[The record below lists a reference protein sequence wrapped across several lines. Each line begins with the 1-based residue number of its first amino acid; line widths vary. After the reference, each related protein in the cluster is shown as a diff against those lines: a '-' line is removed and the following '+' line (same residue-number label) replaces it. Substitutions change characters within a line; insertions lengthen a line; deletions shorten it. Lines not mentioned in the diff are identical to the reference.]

1 MNIVMI
7 VVVIG
12 GFLLLWP
19 HLQTAIGGL
28 GAAAAPVQTDTSGGG
43 KAKAKVGGGGD
54 GGMNNIGGMADAD
67 EIRDR
72 TRKMI
77 EDITRRAK
85 RGGSIGGR
93 GGIRQ
98 RNYGSGGTN
107 ISVSGKGAI
116 ACANGKCVSGLAI
129 SNVV

>member
-28 GAAAAPVQTDTSGGG
+28 GAAAAPVQTDD

-85 RGGSIGGR
+85 RSGGG

-107 ISVSGKGAI
+107 ISVSGKGAV
-116 ACANGKCVSGLAI
+116 ACVNGKCVSGLAI

>member
-1 MNIVMI
+1 MNVVMI

-28 GAAAAPVQTDTSGGG
+28 GAAAAPVQTSDG
-43 KAKAKVGGGGD
+43 KAKAKTAGDGD
-54 GGMNNIGGMADAD
+54 GGINGMADAD

-77 EDITRRAK
+77 EDITRRA
-85 RGGSIGGR
+85 RRSGGGR
-93 GGIRQ
+93 DIRQ
-98 RNYGSGGTN
+98 HNYGSGGTN

-116 ACANGKCVSGLAI
+116 ACANGRCVSGLAI

>member
-1 MNIVMI
+1 MSKDGGIMNIVMI

-28 GAAAAPVQTDTSGGG
+28 GVAAAPVQTSGDG
-43 KAKAKVGGGGD
+43 AKAKTAGD
-54 GGMNNIGGMADAD
+54 GSGGKNSMGMADAD

-72 TRKMI
+72 TRDMI
-77 EDITRRAK
+77 EDITRRA
-85 RGGSIGGR
+85 RRSGGGG
-93 GGIRQ
+93 GLRQ

-116 ACANGKCVSGLAI
+116 ACANGKCVSGLSI